1 MKRGQ
6 NLCVHVGTYCSRKVL
21 GVCLEKKE
29 RHCCFNS
36 KLARIINR
44 QGRAQLGLPMNS
56 CGGFNQ
62 AQLQALESQG
72 VSQNKTYQ
80 ALIKRG
86 LDPATKYAIMPFW
99 FCLYTK

>member
-1 MKRGQ
+1 
-6 NLCVHVGTYCSRKVL
+6 VL

-44 QGRAQLGLPMNS
+44 QGRVQLGLPLNS

-62 AQLQALESQG
+62 AQLQALDFSRMDLSEFIADISPKDIPASSLGQRVQQTVNERVQG
-72 VSQNKTYQ
+72 YYEQ
-80 ALIKRG
+80 
-86 LDPATKYAIMPFW
+86 
-99 FCLYTK
+99 